1 MENHHFNGKIHYVYG
16 HFSNRFFPRGKK
28 NIALRQRP
36 GHARRGRRM
45 GRLYKKVKQRMRKQE
60 IGIRI

>member
-1 MENHHFNGKIHYVYG
+1 MGKSTMSMVIFQIV
-16 HFSNRFFPRGKK
+16 FFPGEKK